1 VNNIIKNFT
10 GFDGRLNRQ
19 PFWISAIILAV
30 ISIVISFLL
39 LPVIGLSMMPNIAPG
54 TSSADVIAALP
65 DMMRKSGWVSL
76 VMFLIFLYPVASISI
91 KRRHD
96 RNNSGLD
103 VWIYYALAIIN
114 LLLNALGFGLT
125 TTNVQ
130 GIDIPTPGP
139 ISMVLGI
146 VLAVYG
152 IYLLVVCGF
161 LKGTTGPNSYGPD
174 PLQG

>member
-1 VNNIIKNFT
+1 MNNIIKNFT

-146 VLAVYG
+146 ILAVYG

>member
-1 VNNIIKNFT
+1 MNNIIKNFT